1 MEDVTIETA
10 EEILAKQHRKEKKD
24 LQAQIQSMK
33 NAVPKNDKKRRK
45 QLTEDIVKLEAE
57 LNKKHNEELQQL
69 DSSVEKTVDEVV
81 NGVESLALEGEE
93 EQKDAKRGGGLSKA
107 QKRRDKKAAAEKER
121 ERRIAEAEVENLS
134 GLRHQ
139 EGLKLSQKLV
149 ERQLQIREISSDGH
163 CMYRAVEDQLGQ
175 HGLGLTL
182 KDLRTQTAQHMRNH
196 TDDFLPFLTN
206 ANTGD
211 MYTPDEFD
219 KYCSDVADTAAWGG
233 QLELHASCVRTG
245 RTLQLSGMYERPC
258 SSRGDLRLSFSSIIK
273 NVNYTNCTK

>member
-57 LNKKHNEELQQL
+57 LNQKHNEELQQL
-69 DSSVEKTVDEVV
+69 DSSGEKTVDDV

-93 EQKDAKRGGGLSKA
+93 EQKDTKQVGGPSKA

-175 HGLGLTL
+175 HGLCLTL
-182 KDLRTQTAQHMRNH
+182 KDLRDQTAQHMRSH

-206 ANTGD
+206 TNTGD

-219 KYCSDVADTAAWGG
+219 KYCRDVADTAAWGG

-245 RTLQLSGMYERPC
+245 RTLQLSGTYERPC
-258 SSRGDLRLSFSSIIK
+258 YSRGDLRLSFSSVIK
-273 NVNYTNCTK
+273 NDKVNYTE

>member
-24 LQAQIQSMK
+24 LQAKIQSMK

-57 LNKKHNEELQQL
+57 LNQKHNEELQQL
-69 DSSVEKTVDEVV
+69 DSSGEKMVDKVV

-93 EQKDAKRGGGLSKA
+93 EQKDAKQGGGPSKA

-182 KDLRTQTAQHMRNH
+182 KDLRAQTAQHMRSH

-206 ANTGD
+206 TNTGD

-233 QLELHASCVRTG
+233 QLELRALTQVLQRPIEVLQADSPAIMIG
-245 RTLQLSGMYERPC
+245 EEFDKSPITLMLVPC
-258 SSRGDLRLSFSSIIK
+258 
-273 NVNYTNCTK
+273 